1 MQRSGLSTQPTDYQT
16 EAATRLHLPFALLSD
31 ENLRFT
37 HALRLP
43 TFQVKGWTLTKR
55 FTLVLHHQKIEKVFY
70 PVFPPDKHGDQVV
83 AWLRDKRHGL
93 I

>member
-1 MQRSGLSTQPTDYQT
+1 MRDNYHAIRNQDVEVFGLSTQPTDYQT

-43 TFQVKGWTLTKR
+43 TFQVNGWTLTNR
-55 FTLVLHHQKIEKVFY
+55 LTLVLHHQKIEKVFY
-70 PVFPPDKHGDQVV
+70 PVPSGQ
-83 AWLRDKRHGL
+83 AW
-93 I
+93 